1 MRLDY
6 FDMLSGEPIFIHG
19 VGHIRSPKL
28 GELRPSSGV
37 GYKAYNWYLSLMSW
51 DKKQL
56 LRYDALMKYRGVEK
70 LEHERLNVFDAV
82 ILIQQT
88 RELYRGVLSFFIAE
102 DIVWDKSSCKYI
114 VYVIDEETEEP
125 RIVGEITRDNFED
138 VRNLILQMNFIGL
151 DKDGAPVKHSSE
163 KSKELWERV
172 QGYLADQTKRD
183 EAEPHPEYRLSNI
196 ISKLCAVHPSY
207 NLLNI
212 YDLTIFQLY
221 DAFFQVGYMR
231 SADLSEQV
239 FCNHGGDKFK
249 FEDWLKPILKN
260 V

>member
-1 MRLDY
+1 MRLEY
-6 FDMLSGEPIFIHG
+6 FDMLSGEPILIKG

-28 GELRPSSGV
+28 RELCPSSGI

-51 DKKQL
+51 DKIQL
-56 LRYDALMKYRGVEK
+56 LRYDTLMQYRGADK
-70 LEHERLNVFDAV
+70 LEHERLTVFDAAT
-82 ILIQQT
+82 LIQST
-88 RELYRGVLSFFIAE
+88 RELYRGALSFFMAE
-102 DIVWDKSSCKYI
+102 DIVWDSSSRTYV
-114 VYVIDEETEEP
+114 VYTRNGEDAEP
-125 RIVGEITRDNFED
+125 QIVGEITRDNFED
-138 VRNLILQMNFIGL
+138 VRRLILQMNFIGL

-172 QGYLADQTKRD
+172 QGYLAEQTKHD
-183 EAEPHPEYRLSNI
+183 EDEPHPEYRLSNI
-196 ISKLCAVHPSY
+196 ISKMCAVHPSY

-212 YDLTIFQLY
+212 YNLTIFQLY

>member
-1 MRLDY
+1 MRIEY
-6 FDMLSGEPIFIHG
+6 FDMLSGEPVLVRG
-19 VGHIRSPKL
+19 VGHIRSPQL
-28 GELRPSSGV
+28 GELRPSSGI
-37 GYKAYNWYLSLMSW
+37 GYKTYNWYLSLMSW
-51 DKKQL
+51 DKSQL
-56 LRYDALMKYRGVEK
+56 LRYDALMQYRGVEK
-70 LEHERLNVFDAV
+70 LEHERITMFDAV
-82 ILIQQT
+82 TLIQQT
-88 RELYRGVLSFFIAE
+88 RELYRGALSFFMSENIT
-102 DIVWDKSSCKYI
+102 WDSSSRKYI
-114 VYVIDEETEEP
+114 VHTAGEGETEP
-125 RIVGEITRDNFED
+125 QVVGEINRNNFD
-138 VRNLILQMNFIGL
+138 DLRNLILQMNFIGL

-163 KSKELWERV
+163 KSKELWERA
-172 QGYLADQTKRD
+172 QGYLAEQTKRAD
-183 EAEPHPEYRLSNI
+183 NETHPEYRLSNI
-196 ISKLCAVHPSY
+196 ISKICAVHPSY

>member
-1 MRLDY
+1 MRLEY
-6 FDMLSGEPIFIHG
+6 FDMLSGEPIFVRG
-19 VGHIRSPKL
+19 VGHVRSPKL
-28 GELRPSSGV
+28 KELRPTSGI

-51 DKKQL
+51 DKAQL
-56 LRYDALMKYRGVEK
+56 LQYGTLMQYRGVDK
-70 LEHERLNVFDAV
+70 LKHERITMFDAAT
-82 ILIQQT
+82 LIQAT
-88 RELYRGVLSFFIAE
+88 RELYRGALSFFME
-102 DIVWDKSSCKYI
+102 EEIVWDDSSRKYI
-114 VYVIDEETEEP
+114 AYALGDKESVP
-125 RIVGEITRDNFED
+125 QIVGEITRENFEE
-138 VRNLILQMNFIGL
+138 VRHLILQMNFVGL
-151 DKDGAPVKHSSE
+151 DKDGAPVRHSSE

-172 QGYLADQTKRD
+172 QGYLAEQTRRD
-183 EAEPHPEYRLSNI
+183 EADPHPEYRLSNI

-221 DAFFQVGYMR
+221 DSFFQVGYMR